1 MPLNVSCN
9 VIENYIWQENGSTI
23 YLLQK
28 AFYFSA
34 VDHSFWTSCFALFVL
49 SFSHLLCFNISFIV
63 HTIII
68 ITNWICQT
76 KEKRKMETW
85 MTILH
90 SIIIEWLIE
99 IDQLLS
105 AYFSLFIEHVFQTVI
120 TYRQNIM
127 YMNTDNIFLN
137 FDRITIQIFLL
148 LWYNH
153 TV

>member
-34 VDHSFWTSCFALFVL
+34 VDHSFWTSCFTLFVL

-85 MTILH
+85 MAILH

-105 AYFSLFIEHVFQTVI
+105 AYFSLLIEYVVQTWIAYPCYYLKCISHHWQCFILF
-120 TYRQNIM
+120 
-127 YMNTDNIFLN
+127 IF
-137 FDRITIQIFLL
+137 
-148 LWYNH
+148 
-153 TV
+153 

>member
-1 MPLNVSCN
+1 MQCDWKLYLTRKW
-9 VIENYIWQENGSTI
+9 INYIFTT
-23 YLLQK
+23 K

-34 VDHSFWTSCFALFVL
+34 VDHSFWTSCFTLFVL

-76 KEKRKMETW
+76 RERRKMETW
-85 MTILH
+85 MAILH

-105 AYFSLFIEHVFQTVI
+105 AYFSLSIEHVFQTVI

-127 YMNTDNIFLN
+127 YMNTDNVLILNLHRKNNLDIFPLMIWLCSVN
-137 FDRITIQIFLL
+137 K
-148 LWYNH
+148 
-153 TV
+153 